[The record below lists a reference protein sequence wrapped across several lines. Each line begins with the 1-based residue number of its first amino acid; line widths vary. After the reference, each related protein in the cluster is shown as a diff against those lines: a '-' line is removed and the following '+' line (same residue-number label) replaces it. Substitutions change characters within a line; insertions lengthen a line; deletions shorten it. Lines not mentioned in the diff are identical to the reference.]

1 MKKESDIYTLFQLN
15 TQNHTVSSVLLK
27 QRFEIGI
34 LVDSVVYAE
43 EFLFVVGVGRV
54 SVTVVVHE
62 VDEHILFGLTIH
74 EIGVDEE

>member
-15 TQNHTVSSVLLK
+15 TQNHTISSVLLK

-62 VDEHILFGLTIH
+62 IEEHILFGLTIH
-74 EIGVDEE
+74 EIGIDEE